1 MTDDWTETH
10 VVLAGGPARAGQ
22 SPGPAQ
28 PPGPGQSRSQSQSQ
42 SRTVHFQEWWVRL
55 HAAVPAADIIVEGA
69 AQARPAPGVLEA
81 IAAADV
87 ILFPPS
93 NPVVSIGAILAVPA
107 IAEAVRA
114 KTVVGVSPIIG
125 GAPVRG
131 MADACLAA
139 IGVPATAQA
148 VAAHYGPGLLN
159 GWLVDEQD
167 KAAAD
172 APELAGITVRA
183 LPLYMTNLAATA
195 AIARA
200 ALDLAWELHG

>member
-1 MTDDWTETH
+1 M
-10 VVLAGGPARAGQ
+10 
-22 SPGPAQ
+22 
-28 PPGPGQSRSQSQSQ
+28 
-42 SRTVHFQEWWVRL
+42 
-55 HAAVPAADIIVEGA
+55 
-69 AQARPAPGVLEA
+69 LEA
-81 IAAADV
+81 IAGADV

-107 IAEAVRA
+107 IADAVRA

-167 KAAAD
+167 KAAVD
-172 APELAGITVRA
+172 APELAGIAVRA
-183 LPLYMTNLAATA
+183 LPLYMTSLAATA

-200 ALDLAWELHG
+200 ALDLAQELRG

>member
-1 MTDDWTETH
+1 
-10 VVLAGGPARAGQ
+10 
-22 SPGPAQ
+22 
-28 PPGPGQSRSQSQSQ
+28 
-42 SRTVHFQEWWVRL
+42 VHFQEWWVRL
-55 HAAVPAADIIVEGA
+55 HATVPASDIIIEGA

-148 VAAHYGPGLLN
+148 VAAHYESGLLD

-183 LPLYMTNLAATA
+183 LPLYMTSLAATA

-200 ALDLAWELHG
+200 ALDLAWELRG